1 MIRHRQG
8 NDFLLITQDD
18 HARLSGRFAELIGNG
33 PFTPPSP
40 RDEVIRGAS
49 LHDCGW
55 PLHDDQ
61 PTLNLKGEPLHVLE
75 SPMAIA
81 TRVWTESARRA
92 HEEAGPYAGLLVSIH
107 VFTLSASA
115 KKDDGMPHERAHSR
129 EEHFLLNQFQQAQ
142 IEHQEDLRR
151 QLGLRTDRPLKLGL
165 LAKRGIDEQEDR
177 LSCNYA
183 WVKAMDAISLDLCCS
198 ENLFPKLDWVQPRPG
213 AEPVTIRVEH
223 PGEGLALDPWPFN
236 VDRIER
242 KVPCRRV
249 PARAYASEAEFR
261 EIYAAAPRE
270 QFTVRVRPAHTG
282 TGPLFP
288 SPGTPGEV

>member
-8 NDFLLITQDD
+8 SDFLLITQDD
-18 HARLSGRFAELIGNG
+18 HARLSGRFAEHIGNG
-33 PFTPPSP
+33 QFAAPSP
-40 RDEVIRGAS
+40 RAESIRGAA

-61 PTLNLKGEPLHVLE
+61 PTLNPKGEPLHVLE

-92 HEEAGPYAGLLVSIH
+92 YQEAGPYAGLLVSIH

-115 KKDDGMPHERAHSR
+115 KKDDGTPHERAQSR
-129 EEHFLLNQFQQAQ
+129 EELFLLNQFQQSQ

-165 LAKRGIDEQEDR
+165 FPKRGVDEQEDR

-198 ENLFPKLDWVQPRPG
+198 EDLFPRLDWVQPRPG

-223 PGEGLALDPWPFN
+223 PGEGELALDPWPFHPSTLGPA
-236 VDRIER
+236 RIEQ
-242 KVPCRRV
+242 KVPC
-249 PARAYASEAEFR
+249 
-261 EIYAAAPRE
+261 
-270 QFTVRVRPAHTG
+270 
-282 TGPLFP
+282 
-288 SPGTPGEV
+288 

>member
-18 HARLSGRFAELIGNG
+18 HARLSGQFAELIGNSE
-33 PFTPPSP
+33 FVPPSS
-40 RDEVIRGAS
+40 REETIRGAS

-61 PTLNLKGEPLHVLE
+61 PTLNPKGEPLHVLE

-92 HEEAGPYAGLLVSIH
+92 YEEAGPYAGLLVSIH

-115 KKDDGMPHERAHSR
+115 KKDDGTPHERAQSR
-129 EEHFLLNQFQQAQ
+129 EELFLLNQFQQAQ

-151 QLGLRTDRPLKLGL
+151 QLGIRTDRPLKLGL
-165 LAKRGIDEQEDR
+165 FPKRGIDEQEDR
-177 LSCNYA
+177 LACNYA

-198 ENLFPKLDWVQPRPG
+198 EDLFPKLDWVRPRPG

-223 PGEGLALDPWPFN
+223 PAPGELALDPWPFH

-249 PARAYASEAEFR
+249 PGPAYASEEEFR
-261 EIYAAAPRE
+261 AVYAAAPVE
-270 QFTVRVRPAHTG
+270 QFVVTVRRSLV
-282 TGPLFP
+282 
-288 SPGTPGEV
+288 SQ

>member
-18 HARLSGRFAELIGNG
+18 HARLSGRFAELIGNAE
-33 PFTPPSP
+33 FAPPSP
-40 RDEVIRGAS
+40 REETIRGAS

-55 PLHDDQ
+55 PLHDDR
-61 PTLNLKGEPLHVLE
+61 PTLNRKGEPLHVLE
-75 SPMAIA
+75 SPMVIA

-92 HEEAGPYAGLLVSIH
+92 CEEGGRYAGLLVSIH

-115 KKDDGMPHERAHSR
+115 KREDGTPHERAHSR
-129 EEHFLLNQFQQAQ
+129 EELFLLNQFQQAQ

-151 QLGLRTDRPLKLGL
+151 QLGLRTDRPTRLGL
-165 LAKRGIDEQEDR
+165 LAKRGVDEQEDL
-177 LSCNYA
+177 LSFNYA

-198 ENLFPKLDWVQPRPG
+198 EDLFPQLDWVQPMPG
-213 AEPVTIRVEH
+213 AAPVTIRVQH
-223 PGEGLALDPWPFN
+223 PGEGELALDPWPFHGG
-236 VDRIER
+236 RIER

-249 PARAYASEAEFR
+249 PARAYASEDEFR

-270 QFTVRVRPAHTG
+270 QFAVTVRRASQV
-282 TGPLFP
+282 
-288 SPGTPGEV
+288 

>member
-1 MIRHRQG
+1 VH
-8 NDFLLITQDD
+8 
-18 HARLSGRFAELIGNG
+18 IGNAH
-33 PFTPPSP
+33 FDVPSP
-40 RDEVIRGAS
+40 FVDIHHAAR

-61 PTLNLKGEPLHVLE
+61 PTLNAKGEPLHVLE

-92 HEEAGPYAGLLVSIH
+92 YEEAGPYAGLLVSVH
-107 VFTLSASA
+107 VFTLSANA
-115 KKDDGMPHERAHSR
+115 KRDDGTPHERAQNR
-129 EEHFLLNQFQQAQ
+129 EELFRLNQFQQAQ

-151 QLGLRTDRPLKLGL
+151 QLGLRTDRPLRLGL
-165 LAKRGIDEQEDR
+165 FPQRGVDEQEDR

-198 ENLFPKLDWVQPRPG
+198 EDLFPKLDWVQSRPG

-223 PGEGLALDPWPFN
+223 PGEGELALDPWPFHPGQ
-236 VDRIER
+236 DLIER

-249 PARAYASEAEFR
+249 PARAYASEDEFR
-261 EIYAAAPRE
+261 QTYAAAPRE
-270 QFTVRVRPAHTG
+270 EFTVRVKRA
-282 TGPLFP
+282 
-288 SPGTPGEV
+288 SM